1 MLSVLFL
8 QMILTPLHII
18 LNNNLYTF
26 FSFQAVNYSAA
37 MNLSDVQ
44 FFNTINFSLE
54 QYLQVTADL
63 QSESWFED
71 TTQGI
76 FIMIFSLLVVVGF
89 TGNLLMCCV
98 IIRKHVKSRQ
108 NLFILNLAVSDIF
121 TCVFSIPFTAV
132 RLLTK
137 NWPLGDIMCKLV
149 PTLQAVYV
157 FVSTFTVLGIAIDR
171 YYAIVQ
177 CTSRSSK
184 KSNLIYAFPT
194 LWMIS
199 FALALPM
206 FISHGV
212 ETVEVI
218 PDHQIHLHFCME
230 NWRSQSFR
238 QFYAVLILIIQFGLP
253 LIVVGGL
260 HILICKFMCLRLRLQ
275 PACFSNSQRKQPRSV
290 MRHRKNVILLT
301 AASLSFV
308 VTWLPWAIINLLAD
322 VNYKIFEG
330 VDFLLL
336 HTITHAF
343 AMLSVCINPLVY
355 GWFNTAIRRGIEIM
369 IFQKNYGLEQS
380 TRFTTVGTDRKS
392 SKV

>member
-1 MLSVLFL
+1 MNTSLPN
-8 QMILTPLHII
+8 QHY
-18 LNNNLYTF
+18 NTF
-26 FSFQAVNYSAA
+26 
-37 MNLSDVQ
+37 
-44 FFNTINFSLE
+44 NFSLE
-54 QYLQVTADL
+54 QYLQITADQ
-63 QSESWFED
+63 QSQSWFEH

-76 FIMIFSLLVVVGF
+76 FILIFSLLVVFGL
-89 TGNLLMCCV
+89 TGNVLICCV
-98 IIRKHVKSRQ
+98 ILRKHVKSRQ

-121 TCVFSIPFTAV
+121 TCVFSIPFTGV

-157 FVSTFTVLGIAIDR
+157 FVSTFTVVGIAIDR

-177 CTSRSSK
+177 CPSRSTK
-184 KSNLIYAFPT
+184 KSNLVYAFPT

-212 ETVEVI
+212 DSYELI
-218 PDHQIHLHFCME
+218 PGNNLYLNICME
-230 NWRSQSFR
+230 HWQSHFFR
-238 QFYAVLILIIQFGLP
+238 TFYAVLILIIQFGLP
-253 LIVVGGL
+253 LCVVGGL
-260 HILICKFMCLRLRLQ
+260 HILICKFICLKFRLQ
-275 PACFSNSQRKQPRSV
+275 PPCFTSHRKHPRSV
-290 MRHRKNVILLT
+290 MRHRKNVVLLT
-301 AASLSFV
+301 SASLSFV
-308 VTWLPWAIINLLAD
+308 ITWFPWAVINLLAD

-330 VDFLLL
+330 INFTLL

-355 GWFNTAIRRGIEIM
+355 GWFNTNIRRGIEIM
-369 IFQKNYGLEQS
+369 IFQKHYGREYS
-380 TRFTTVGTDRKS
+380 TRLTTMATDRKS